1 MSEENYRENSNEHRF
16 DTEIL
21 WMQLGDDIRM
31 PPRMFIGG
39 FSRAIHSVRHIL
51 TNESAP

>member
-1 MSEENYRENSNEHRF
+1 MSEENYRDNSDEHRF
-16 DTEIL
+16 DAEIL

-51 TNESAP
+51 TTESAP